1 MSMPVSTGKAAM
13 MLFAAD
19 KEVSKNYILGA
30 SAALIV
36 VTFIGV
42 IAGTVLWEFIYVK
55 CLNFIAEAGFILIG
69 AITLVLIS
77 PPAGI

>member
-19 KEVSKNYILGA
+19 KEVSKNYIFGA

-36 VTFIGV
+36 VTLIGV
-42 IAGTVLWEFIYVK
+42 IAGTVVWEFIYGK
-55 CLNFIAEAGFILIG
+55 CLNFTAEAGFILIG
-69 AITLVLIS
+69 AYK
-77 PPAGI
+77 PPCGD

>member
-1 MSMPVSTGKAAM
+1 MSSGKATT
-13 MLFAAD
+13 MLFATD

-36 VTFIGV
+36 VTVIGV
-42 IAGTVLWEFIYVK
+42 IAGTVLWGFIYVK

-69 AITLVLIS
+69 AITLVLIR